1 MPLFFISVFWHSS
14 QWFFDFMILRLLKI
28 TSHLSSELWN
38 VLQFV
43 CVWWFLMIRF
53 RLCIF
58 SGKSRKWF
66 CSSHCLLSG
75 GARFQIVPFLVIS
88 MIIGLKWHLHY
99 KIIVINYFLFF
110 LICFFKPFIRA
121 VICSQNDGEDGAH
134 ILHISLA
141 LTCAYPPSYQDPL
154 PEWCIFMT
162 DEPTVTHCYHSKSI
176 VYFVVDFPCC
186 TCYEFGQHMTIHLI
200 VMKP

>member
-1 MPLFFISVFWHSS
+1 
-14 QWFFDFMILRLLKI
+14 
-28 TSHLSSELWN
+28 
-38 VLQFV
+38 
-43 CVWWFLMIRF
+43 
-53 RLCIF
+53 
-58 SGKSRKWF
+58 
-66 CSSHCLLSG
+66 
-75 GARFQIVPFLVIS
+75 

-141 LTCAYPPSYQDPL
+141 LTCAYPPSYQDPP

-186 TCYEFGQHMTIHLI
+186 TCYEFGQHMTITSHCDETIGTLLSLFIPPHPLNMTTSNLLLSPVLSFPECYI
-200 VMKP
+200 VGITQYVTFSD